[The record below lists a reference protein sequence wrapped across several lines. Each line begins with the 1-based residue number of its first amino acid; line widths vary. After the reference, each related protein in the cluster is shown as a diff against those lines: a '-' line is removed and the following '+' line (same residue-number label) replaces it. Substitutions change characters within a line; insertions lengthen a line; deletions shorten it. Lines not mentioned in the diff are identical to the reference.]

1 MNAMKLLLLEDDDLL
16 AESLSET
23 LEDNGYRVD
32 SAATIHVA
40 ESLMSTENYALAIL
54 DLGLP
59 DGSGLD
65 LMARWRNQDR
75 RLPILL
81 LTARDTWEDKVE
93 GLRRGADDYLTKPF
107 HEAELLARIYA
118 LLRRQT
124 GSLNPI
130 LSVNGIQLDEATRQ
144 VSTDGSRWQL
154 LTATE
159 FRLLRYL
166 MHHPDRV
173 LSKAQLLDQL
183 YSLEQDAPAP
193 NLVEVY
199 IGRLRRRLGKNS
211 IQTRRGQGYIL
222 ASH

>member
-1 MNAMKLLLLEDDDLL
+1 MKLLLLEDDDLL
-16 AESLSET
+16 VESLAET
-23 LEDNGYRVD
+23 LEDNGYSVD
-32 SAATIHVA
+32 TAASIRAA
-40 ESLMSTENYALAIL
+40 ESLMATEEYALAIL

-65 LMARWRNQDR
+65 LISLWRNQGR
-75 RLPILL
+75 RLPILA
-81 LTARDTWEDKVE
+81 LTARDTWEDKVV

-107 HEAELLARIYA
+107 HAAELLARLHA
-118 LLRRQT
+118 LLRRQA
-124 GSLNPI
+124 GSLAQV
-130 LSVNGIQLDEATRQ
+130 LTVNGIQLDEGTQQ
-144 VSTDGSRWQL
+144 VCTDGSRWQE

-199 IGRLRRRLGKNS
+199 IGRLRRRLGKHV
-211 IQTRRGQGYIL
+211 IQTRRGQGYVL
-222 ASH
+222 ASR